1 MGIYIFNKTFSAL
14 FIYVF
19 IGRRILKTTAILSP
33 AAATTTAV
41 AEMQR
46 GRGKISFMSCHYVLY
61 YVIEYKGKCLE
72 KKLNK
77 KRSNAVRYYII
88 I

>member
-33 AAATTTAV
+33 AAATTTAG

-46 GRGKISFMSCHYVLY
+46 GRGKISF
-61 YVIEYKGKCLE
+61 I
-72 KKLNK
+72 
-77 KRSNAVRYYII
+77 
-88 I
+88 